1 MSIDLNKLVNKL
13 DEALSNETT
22 ETLTKFLKDKRMSNN
37 KQSSVDWLVN
47 FFETGVT
54 SREEWLE
61 AKEKAKAIHKEENYQ
76 SWCKGR
82 EKLIEENR
90 SRNNGEIVSCADFYK
105 DSKNNFE
112 EWYNETFTEKKQG
125 FVDRLNN

>member
-1 MSIDLNKLVNKL
+1 MNKKLNVIDQAITQIEEKIINSRTDDVTTRRTGDYRVGLN
-13 DEALSNETT
+13 
-22 ETLTKFLKDKRMSNN
+22 
-37 KQSSVDWLVN
+37 
-47 FFETGVT
+47 
-54 SREEWLE
+54 E
-61 AKEKAKAIHKEENYQ
+61 AKNILESLRETHKKETYE

-112 EWYNETFTEKKQG
+112 EYYNSTFIEKK
-125 FVDRLNN
+125 